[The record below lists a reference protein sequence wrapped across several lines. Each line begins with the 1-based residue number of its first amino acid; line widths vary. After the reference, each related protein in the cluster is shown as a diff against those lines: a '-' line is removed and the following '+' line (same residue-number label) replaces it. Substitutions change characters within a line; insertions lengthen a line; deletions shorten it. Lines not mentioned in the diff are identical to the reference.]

1 MTMNEMCY
9 ERPFSP
15 LLPVK
20 SEEFEELIS
29 QRAAEFSVTLKFSQV
44 NKELQDAVQ
53 AVKDGNEQKDLLI
66 EESVN
71 ALWITAFKAG
81 YRAGM
86 VDIMAAMTL
95 KQLEIV
101 SPKYLKGV

>member
-1 MTMNEMCY
+1 MNKICY

-15 LLPVK
+15 SLPVK
-20 SEEFEELIS
+20 SEEFEELAS
-29 QRAAEFSVTLKFSQV
+29 QRAAGFSETLIFSQV
-44 NKELQDAVQ
+44 DKNLQDAVQ
-53 AVKDGNEQKDLLI
+53 AVKDGSERNDLLI

-71 ALWITAFKAG
+71 ALWIAAFKAG

-95 KQLEIV
+95 KQLGIV